1 MGESA
6 AAKRAGGHGLP
17 PARKLWALWS
27 CDLLRAAKP
36 DAVSHQGGRCR
47 FEKTAQAGPA
57 QGSAIVAAHFDDFVG
72 SIVHIHGPTIA
83 VSGIKIDGP
92 LACLRIIKGFRQI
105 LSDELLL

>member
-57 QGSAIVAAHFDDFVG
+57 QGSAIIATYFYDFVG
-72 SIVHIHGPTIA
+72 RVVHIHGPTIA
-83 VSGIKIDGP
+83 VYGIKIYGP
-92 LACLRIIKGFRQI
+92 LACLRIIKGFHQVFI
-105 LSDELLL
+105 DGLLL